1 MAPDGVRKARGGAA
15 ANPPQR
21 GASTAIAR
29 EPRLKGKASVQMK
42 RAAPARVRGGGA
54 ARPIHAENDLDHALE
69 ALEALDPARIGAIR
83 ALAGRPPLRRRAPGF
98 EGLCA
103 IVVSQQVSVASARAI
118 ESRLMARFVP
128 LDAPAIV
135 AAGDEDLR
143 ACGLSAPK
151 MRTLRACAQAI
162 GSGGLDLEG
171 LADVDAEQA
180 HAALTAVKG
189 IGPWTADIYLLFCLG
204 HPDAFPAGDLAL
216 QEAARLAFGLR
227 KRPDARRLE
236 AMAKRWRP
244 WRAVAARLLWSYYA
258 AARRREGV
266 GVAPTERKG
275 SKPAATNAKKTSRRR
290 PAAADA

>member
-1 MAPDGVRKARGGAA
+1 MRKAGGGAA
-15 ANPPQR
+15 ANPPRR
-21 GASTAIAR
+21 GASPAIAR
-29 EPRLKGKASVQMK
+29 EPRRKGKPPVQTK
-42 RAAPARVRGGGA
+42 RAAPAGVRGVRAGH
-54 ARPIHAENDLDHALE
+54 PIHAEDDLDRALT
-69 ALEALDPARIGAIR
+69 ALEALDPARIGPIR
-83 ALAGRPPLRRRAPGF
+83 TLAGRPPLRRRAPGF

-118 ESRLMARFVP
+118 ESRLMTRFAP
-128 LDAPAIV
+128 LDAPAI
-135 AAGDEDLR
+135 AASSDEDLR

-162 GSGGLDLEG
+162 GSGALDLES
-171 LADVDAEQA
+171 LADADAAQA

-258 AARRREGV
+258 LARRREGV
-266 GVAPTERKG
+266 GVALPERKG
-275 SKPAATNAKKTSRRR
+275 SKPAATDAKKASRRR
-290 PAAADA
+290 PGAADA